1 MVKGKVN
8 RERAMRREDIGQEMK
23 MKKNKLRIITDQQ
36 EYLAGK
42 TCSQNRTDEK
52 LFYRCVSFFFPKSPP
67 HEVDTCDIIGTMRQM
82 EALGTPPHQPICMS
96 QLCVWLLPVNAR

>member
-23 MKKNKLRIITDQQ
+23 MRKNKLRIITDWQ

-52 LFYRCVSFFFPKSPP
+52 LFYRCVSFFFLSHLHMKW
-67 HEVDTCDIIGTMRQM
+67 
-82 EALGTPPHQPICMS
+82 TPVTSLAP
-96 QLCVWLLPVNAR
+96 